1 MQINKIENKCTI
13 VKTNKTK
20 SCFFR
25 KINPTQI
32 EGKKK
37 RKKEM
42 MQITKLQEKIMYL
55 KDIKNNKDIINTLMP
70 IHLNNQVK

>member
-37 RKKEM
+37 KERNDAHY
-42 MQITKLQEKIMYL
+42 QIAGENYV
-55 KDIKNNKDIINTLMP
+55 P
-70 IHLNNQVK
+70 